1 MMLDWL
7 GSKHNDS
14 ECISAGKKL
23 ETVVLDLIKSG
34 ITTKDIGGE
43 KSTQEFTKEI
53 TSRL

>member
-7 GSKHNDS
+7 GTKNNDS
-14 ECISAGKKL
+14 HCIFAGKKL
-23 ETVVLDLIKSG
+23 EDTVLDLIKSG